1 MIISISGTPGS
12 GKGTISSL
20 LAEKL
25 GFKKISIG
33 ETIMRPLAKKRGVS
47 VLKLM
52 ELAQTDES
60 IDRDADKKVIEL
72 GEKEDNFIIDSR
84 TAFHFIPQSFKIFIK
99 ADFKEAARR
108 IWKDLESRSKGR
120 EVEGTSKTVEEL
132 AQRLASRNELDKK
145 RYQEYYNFDFTD
157 ESQYDLVIDST
168 NLTPQEEVDMIVSS
182 LK

>member
-12 GKGTISSL
+12 GKGTVSSL
-20 LAEKL
+20 LVEKL
-25 GFKKISIG
+25 GLKKISIG
-33 ETIMRPLAKKRGVS
+33 DTIMRPLAKKRGVS
-47 VLKLM
+47 VLELM

-99 ADFKEAARR
+99 VDPKEAAKR
-108 IWKDLESRSKGR
+108 IWKDILSRSKGR
-120 EVEGTSKTVEEL
+120 EIEGTSQTVEEL
-132 AQRLASRNELDKK
+132 EQRLISRNTIDRK
-145 RYQEYYNFDFTD
+145 RYQKYYNFDFTD

-168 NLTPQEEVDMIVSS
+168 NLTPQEEVDKIVSA